1 MLMITATVCT
11 GAILTQILVG
21 FYGMVPDSESKWVIR
36 AVYGALIGL
45 LIYWIKQDKEKGP
58 PD

>member
-1 MLMITATVCT
+1 MITATVCT